1 MSREDKERLRG
12 VLVFNPGFFFGEIL
26 RAFEIRACSQSAES
40 ESLHGVDEL
49 LHRCRNS
56 RVGKKEGSG
65 LGLAAVHRIVDLHGG
80 WIKVES
86 QERHGSRFVVCMPRS
101 GDAGMRLWHE
111 GRTPWKRS

>member
-49 LHRCRNS
+49 LHGSGNS
-56 RVGKKEGSG
+56 RVRVPLDSQGFVHG
-65 LGLAAVHRIVDLHGG
+65 LGGVA
-80 WIKVES
+80 
-86 QERHGSRFVVCMPRS
+86 
-101 GDAGMRLWHE
+101 
-111 GRTPWKRS
+111 